1 MNLSYTSDYKPFLEQ
16 AFVSNCCN
24 LLNGKSSD
32 RNVAIMCR
40 WPCLNSKHC
49 QMHKERAKTQLTHF
63 KWPTHTHTHTHTL
76 AMPLTNGQTFRV
88 FVSKCF
94 CHSACQLKS
103 TDIALC
109 IAFLFRTLMSSNLQ
123 HLKTFDMC
131 LVWVKTREQNSCVA
145 PKGC

>member
-1 MNLSYTSDYKPFLEQ
+1 MNLRKINSRQPAKYMVWYMVEQ
-16 AFVSNCCN
+16 QEPASGTW
-24 LLNGKSSD
+24 LHKSWGKQL
-32 RNVAIMCR
+32 IKLMTR
-40 WPCLNSKHC
+40 WEFHSRTL
-49 QMHKERAKTQLTHF
+49 
-63 KWPTHTHTHTHTL
+63 TL

-131 LVWVKTREQNSCVA
+131 LVWVKNQRTALVCC
-145 PKGC
+145 PKGLLDEMFIVMLKIETGNRNGWE